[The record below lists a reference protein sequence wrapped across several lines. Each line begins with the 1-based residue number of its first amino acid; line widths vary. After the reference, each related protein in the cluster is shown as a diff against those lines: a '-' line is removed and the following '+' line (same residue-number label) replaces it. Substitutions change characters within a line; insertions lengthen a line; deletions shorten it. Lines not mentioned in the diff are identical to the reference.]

1 MLAKP
6 EVIAGVMHQ
15 AAELDEHGKHLKLPA
30 VQQAFDD
37 LTNVW
42 DVMFPVERY
51 KFINEVVKKITVH
64 IDRVELEYKTDG
76 LEAVITEAEAV
87 NGKTIERLVN
97 GNIKVTIP
105 IRLKYDG
112 CKTVIQQPE
121 VEQTELD
128 PETMSP
134 LQKAV
139 IQGFQYRDMLE
150 SGKVATVSELAQKVK
165 QERAFLFR
173 ALSLVNLAPDII
185 EAILNQAHVI
195 QAPQRLPRRLDRA
208 AEDVWDIN

>member
-1 MLAKP
+1 M
-6 EVIAGVMHQ
+6 E
-15 AAELDEHGKHLKLPA
+15 
-30 VQQAFDD
+30 
-37 LTNVW
+37 
-42 DVMFPVERY
+42 
-51 KFINEVVKKITVH
+51 
-64 IDRVELEYKTDG
+64 
-76 LEAVITEAEAV
+76 
-87 NGKTIERLVN
+87 KTIERLVN

-112 CKTVIQQPE
+112 CKTIIRQPE
-121 VEQTELD
+121 AEVTELD

-185 EAILNQAHVI
+185 EAILNGN
-195 QAPQRLPRRLDRA
+195 APPLLHYPNFAKASPKTGPSSENGLGWSKKSSA
-208 AEDVWDIN
+208 LMHIMVSAEHYAYLHD

>member
-1 MLAKP
+1 M
-6 EVIAGVMHQ
+6 E
-15 AAELDEHGKHLKLPA
+15 
-30 VQQAFDD
+30 
-37 LTNVW
+37 
-42 DVMFPVERY
+42 
-51 KFINEVVKKITVH
+51 
-64 IDRVELEYKTDG
+64 
-76 LEAVITEAEAV
+76 
-87 NGKTIERLVN
+87 KTIERLVN

-112 CKTVIQQPE
+112 CKTVIRQPE

-150 SGKVATVSELAQKVK
+150 SGKVATVSELTQKVK

-185 EAILNQAHVI
+185 EAILNGKE
-195 QAPQRLPRRLDRA
+195 PTTLTLSKLRKGFPEDWTEQRKMFG
-208 AEDVWDIN
+208 VK

>member
-1 MLAKP
+1 M
-6 EVIAGVMHQ
+6 E
-15 AAELDEHGKHLKLPA
+15 
-30 VQQAFDD
+30 
-37 LTNVW
+37 
-42 DVMFPVERY
+42 
-51 KFINEVVKKITVH
+51 
-64 IDRVELEYKTDG
+64 
-76 LEAVITEAEAV
+76 
-87 NGKTIERLVN
+87 KTIERLVN

-112 CKTVIQQPE
+112 CKTIIRQPE
-121 VEQTELD
+121 AEVTELD

-185 EAILNQAHVI
+185 EAILNSIRPSPKATPGQEEPAT
-195 QAPQRLPRRLDRA
+195 PQRLPRRLDRA
-208 AEDVWDIN
+208 AEDVWDGINMANIFFACQLKLYFSG

>member
-1 MLAKP
+1 M
-6 EVIAGVMHQ
+6 E
-15 AAELDEHGKHLKLPA
+15 
-30 VQQAFDD
+30 
-37 LTNVW
+37 
-42 DVMFPVERY
+42 
-51 KFINEVVKKITVH
+51 
-64 IDRVELEYKTDG
+64 
-76 LEAVITEAEAV
+76 
-87 NGKTIERLVN
+87 KTIERLVN

-112 CKTVIQQPE
+112 CKTVIRQPE
-121 VEQTELD
+121 TEQTELD

-150 SGKVATVSELAQKVK
+150 SGTVATVSELAQKVK

-185 EAILNQAHVI
+185 EAILNGKEPSSLTLSKLRKA
-195 QAPQRLPRRLDRA
+195 
-208 AEDVWDIN
+208 